1 MEKLAGEWKYGVALD
16 LHTISSTKDQ
26 FGNFINQY
34 TQIGEILHDIKYGN
48 FSIEQKKN
56 MGLQLAQIA
65 TNFIKKLLVFPYL
78 NVIIPVPY
86 SKERE
91 FQPLYYI
98 TYMISKLTNIP
109 ADFNYINKTRHVKEL
124 KSIASLEDRKKELEN
139 IFKVDLRYKNKK
151 VLLFDDLYRS
161 GATLNEIT
169 NTLYKHGKVDN
180 VYVVTLTKTRKN
192 K

>member
-1 MEKLAGEWKYGVALD
+1 M
-16 LHTISSTKDQ
+16 
-26 FGNFINQY
+26 
-34 TQIGEILHDIKYGN
+34 
-48 FSIEQKKN
+48 
-56 MGLQLAQIA
+56 
-65 TNFIKKLLVFPYL
+65 
-78 NVIIPVPY
+78 
-86 SKERE
+86 
-91 FQPLYYI
+91 
-98 TYMISKLTNIP
+98 TNIP